1 MSKKLILITAVLG
14 LVSFAG
20 AFAFKWF
27 TKPIPE
33 DQIAEPEVST
43 SVTPEV
49 TNDNLF
55 QYKNNTT
62 TGNDSA
68 PKTMTRYMSEQ
79 QLKNLV
85 NDLQNKMREYENKLQ
100 RLKVDEQ
107 RIELVQEMLKKDIEK
122 LSNLQVE
129 LASTTANI
137 KSERDK
143 LLNSRLE
150 IERTETNNLASIAA
164 TYDKMDATSASKI
177 FANMCTVSE
186 PATEQDGQANKYD
199 DSFNDAVKILYY
211 MTDRTKAKLLA
222 ELATTKPDLAADIS
236 GRLKQ
241 ITEVQ

>member
-1 MSKKLILITAVLG
+1 MSKKFILIILVLG

-20 AFAFKWF
+20 AFTFKWF
-27 TKPIPE
+27 TKPTPE
-33 DQIAEPEVST
+33 EQIIKPEVLT
-43 SVTPEV
+43 SGTPEV

-55 QYKNNTT
+55 QYKTDAI
-62 TGNDSA
+62 TGNDSE

-107 RIELVQEMLKKDIEK
+107 RLELVQDMLKKEIEK

-137 KSERDK
+137 KNERDK
-143 LLNSRLE
+143 LINSRLE

-164 TYDKMDATSASKI
+164 TYDKMDATSASMI
-177 FANMCTVSE
+177 FANMCTASE
-186 PATEQDGQANKYD
+186 SATEQGEQVNKYD
-199 DSFNDAVKILYY
+199 DSFDDAVKILYY

-241 ITEVQ
+241 IEVQ

>member
-20 AFAFKWF
+20 AFTFKWF

-33 DQIAEPEVST
+33 DQIEESELST
-43 SVTPEV
+43 SATLEV
-49 TNDNLF
+49 ANDNLL
-55 QYKNNTT
+55 QLQTNTT
-62 TGNDSA
+62 TGNDSE

-100 RLKVDEQ
+100 RLKVQEQ
-107 RIELVQEMLKKDIEK
+107 RLALVQDMLKKDIEK
-122 LSNLQVE
+122 LNNLQIE

-164 TYDKMDATSASKI
+164 TYDKMDSSSASMI
-177 FANMCTVSE
+177 FANMCTASE
-186 PATEQDGQANKYD
+186 SSTEQNGQANKYD

-241 ITEVQ
+241 IVEVQ

>member
-1 MSKKLILITAVLG
+1 MSKKLILITALLG
-14 LVSFAG
+14 LVSFGG

-27 TKPIPE
+27 TKPAPE
-33 DQIAEPEVST
+33 EQITEPEVST
-43 SVTPEV
+43 SATPEV

-55 QYKNNTT
+55 QFKTDAMTENN
-62 TGNDSA
+62 SE

-107 RIELVQEMLKKDIEK
+107 RLELVQDMLKKDIEK

-129 LASTTANI
+129 LASTTAII

-164 TYDKMDATSASKI
+164 TYDKMDATSASMI
-177 FANMCTVSE
+177 FANMCNASE
-186 PATEQDGQANKYD
+186 SATKENMEADKYD
-199 DSFNDAVKILYY
+199 DSFDDAVKILYY

-222 ELATTKPDLAADIS
+222 ELATSKPDLAADIS

>member
-1 MSKKLILITAVLG
+1 MSKKLILITLVLG
-14 LVSFAG
+14 VVSFAG

-27 TKPIPE
+27 TKPAPE
-33 DQIAEPEVST
+33 EQIDEPEVSIPAT
-43 SVTPEV
+43 AEV
-49 TNDNLF
+49 ANDNLF
-55 QYKNNTT
+55 QYKNNAT
-62 TGNDSA
+62 TGIDSE

-100 RLKVDEQ
+100 RLKVDKQ
-107 RIELVQEMLKKDIEK
+107 RMELVQEMLKKDIEK

-129 LASTTANI
+129 LASTTATI

-143 LLNSRLE
+143 LINSRLE

-164 TYDKMDATSASKI
+164 TYDKMDATSASTI
-177 FANMCTVSE
+177 FANMCTTSQSV
-186 PATEQDGQANKYD
+186 TKQNGQTNKYD
-199 DSFNDAVKILYY
+199 DSFDDAVKILYY

>member
-1 MSKKLILITAVLG
+1 MSKKMILITLVLG

-20 AFAFKWF
+20 TFAFKWF

-33 DQIAEPEVST
+33 DQIAEHEVST
-43 SVTPEV
+43 LNTPGIV
-49 TNDNLF
+49 NNNLF
-55 QYKNNTT
+55 QYNTDAT
-62 TGNDSA
+62 TKDDSE

-100 RLKVDEQ
+100 QLKVNEQ
-107 RIELVQEMLKKDIEK
+107 RLELVQGMLQKDIEK
-122 LSNLQVE
+122 LSNLQIE
-129 LASTTANI
+129 LASITANI

-150 IERTETNNLASIAA
+150 IERIETNNLVSIAA
-164 TYDKMDATSASKI
+164 TYDKMDATSASMI
-177 FANMCTVSE
+177 FANMCTASK
-186 PATEQDGQANKYD
+186 PATGQNGQANKYD
-199 DSFNDAVKILYY
+199 DSFDDAVKILYY

-222 ELATTKPDLAADIS
+222 ELATTKPDLAADIN

-241 ITEVQ
+241 IVEVR